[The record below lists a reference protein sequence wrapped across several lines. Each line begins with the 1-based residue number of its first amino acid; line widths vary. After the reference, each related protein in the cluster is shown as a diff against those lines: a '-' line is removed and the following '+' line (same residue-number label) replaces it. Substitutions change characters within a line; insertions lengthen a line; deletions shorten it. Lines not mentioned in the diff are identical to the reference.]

1 MHKLSFSLY
10 FHSFNLSLEVSTTLD
25 PLNHMGTKAEQ
36 YDDITIVFCSGLQL
50 LISGHTRGHIH
61 TETATEG
68 VKGIQDLKHTHEHTS
83 LSIGMAWDLA
93 PVAVK
98 IAYRQLPWPCALLQS
113 LGRASIQISP
123 SRIRL

>member
-1 MHKLSFSLY
+1 MRDKWRGKLSFSL
-10 FHSFNLSLEVSTTLD
+10 FTFILSVELSTTLD

-36 YDDITIVFCSGLQL
+36 YDHLVVFCSGLQL

-83 LSIGMAWDLA
+83 LSIGVAWDLA
-93 PVAVK
+93 LVAVK
-98 IAYRQLPWPCALLQS
+98 IA
-113 LGRASIQISP
+113 SP
-123 SRIRL
+123 ATGPP

>member
-50 LISGHTRGHIH
+50 LISGHTGTLGDTYIPRQRLKVSKAYKISSTH
-61 TETATEG
+61 TN
-68 VKGIQDLKHTHEHTS
+68 TH
-83 LSIGMAWDLA
+83 LY
-93 PVAVK
+93 P
-98 IAYRQLPWPCALLQS
+98 
-113 LGRASIQISP
+113 
-123 SRIRL
+123 

>member
-10 FHSFNLSLEVSTTLD
+10 FHSFNLSVEVSNTLD
-25 PLNHMGTKAEQ
+25 SLNHMGTKAEQ
-36 YDDITIVFCSGLQL
+36 YDHIVVFCSGLQL

-83 LSIGMAWDLA
+83 LSIGVAWDLA
-93 PVAVK
+93 LVAVK
-98 IAYRQLPWPCALLQS
+98 IAYRQLPWPCALLQP
-113 LGRASIQISP
+113 LGRPSIQISP
-123 SRIRL
+123 SRSRL